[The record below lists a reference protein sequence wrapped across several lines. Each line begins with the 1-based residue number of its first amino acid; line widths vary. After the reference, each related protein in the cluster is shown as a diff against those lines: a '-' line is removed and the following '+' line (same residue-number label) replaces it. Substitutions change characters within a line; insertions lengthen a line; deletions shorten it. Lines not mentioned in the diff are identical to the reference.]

1 MSINAAIT
9 HVTRYTYDRRIAL
22 GPQVIRLRPAPH
34 SRTRILSFSQK
45 IEPEGH
51 FLNWQQDPFGN
62 YLARAVFPEKVDHFT
77 VTVDLVAD
85 MASINPFDFFLEEQ
99 AQTYPFTYE
108 PDLAQDLA
116 PYLETGE
123 QGELFEEFL
132 AIISRAEQ
140 PTNDFLVEVNRL
152 VQDAVAY
159 TIRMEP
165 GVQTPEETLEK
176 GSGSCRDSAWL
187 LCHIMRRLGLAA
199 RFVSGYLIQLTPD
212 VKAVDG
218 PSGPDADF
226 TDLHA
231 WTEVYAPGAGWI
243 GLDPTSGLFAAEG
256 HIPLAATPSPKS
268 AAPITGALEKC
279 EVSFSHHMEVNR
291 VREEPRVTYPF
302 TDAHWDRI
310 DAAGRKIDDL
320 LSAGDVR
327 LTMGGE
333 PTFVSE
339 LERDA
344 DEWNTEAVGPTKR
357 DYADKLIRHLH
368 ERFAP
373 DGLLHFGQGKWYPGE
388 QLPRWAFG
396 LYWRGDGVPLWGDPE
411 LIAPESAKGATIE
424 DANRLSTALAEA
436 FDLDPGHVEPAW
448 EDPATYLF
456 QEAKLPENLDP
467 ATNELDDPLERRQM
481 AKAFERG
488 LTEPVCMVLPVQL
501 AMSRAL
507 ARPNPRR
514 RYRWVTEKWRTRRG
528 RLFLAP
534 GDSAAGY
541 RLPLTSLPFLDEGAY
556 PFIVQRDPFD
566 RRFVLPQRS
575 ILLQRRGAPDT
586 GTAGGVMSDGPPP
599 PGYVEIAHAE
609 TGEIRHVPALDALP
623 PGFVTVLT
631 GAPTVPHDPLRAIH
645 TEYVRTAVTVEP
657 RDGKLSVF
665 LPPVPNA
672 EAYVDMIAA
681 VEEAAAQTGLQVHI
695 DGYAP
700 PHDPRLNVIK
710 VTPDPG
716 VIEVNVHPTANWPD
730 QVKVTEELYDA
741 ARHCKLD
748 TIKFM
753 HDGRQVGSGGGNH
766 IVVGGATP
774 KDSPFLRRP
783 DLLASLVR
791 YWQRHPSLSYLFS
804 GVFIGPTSQA
814 PRIDEARQDVLYE
827 LEIAL
832 AEAARAG
839 PTPPS
844 WQVDRIFR
852 DLLTD
857 LTGNTHRA
865 EICIDKMYD
874 PQSPT
879 GRLGLVEFRA
889 FEMPPHPRMALA
901 QSLVLRALIARFW
914 REPFTE
920 PLVQHGTA
928 LHDRWMLPHYVWADF
943 LEVLEETSA
952 ALDIDLDPEW
962 FKAQFEFRFPLL
974 GDVDYQGLRIELRS
988 AIEPWNV
995 LGETGAIGGTARYVD
1010 SSLERVQLRVAGAMS
1025 DRYALTCNGI
1035 EVPLTRTSG
1044 ADEQVCGIRFRAW
1057 QPPQCLHPT
1066 IGVHAPLTID
1076 LYDRLSG
1083 RSVGGCVYHVAH
1095 PGGRSFDDQ
1104 PVNDL
1109 EAEGRRLARF
1119 ISHGHSPDGYK
1130 PEAPRM
1136 HPDFPLTLDLRRQ
1149 DQGGSSR

>member
-9 HVTRYTYDRRIAL
+9 HTTKYAYDRRITL

-34 SRTRILSFSQK
+34 SRTRILAFSQK

-62 YLARAVFPEKVDHFT
+62 YLARVVFPEKVEHFS

-85 MASINPFDFFLEEQ
+85 MASINPFDFFLEDS
-99 AQTYPFTYE
+99 AQKFPFLYE
-108 PDLAQDLA
+108 PELAKDLS
-116 PYLETGE
+116 PYLETRR
-123 QGELFEEFL
+123 QGEMFDEFMS
-132 AIISRAEQ
+132 IISRDEQ
-140 PTNDFLVEVNRL
+140 GTIDFLVEVNSL

-187 LCHIMRRLGLAA
+187 LVHVLRKLGLAA

-212 VKAVDG
+212 VKSVDG

-231 WTEVYAPGAGWI
+231 WTEVYVPGAGWI
-243 GLDPTSGLFAAEG
+243 GLDPTSGLFASEG
-256 HIPLAATPSPKS
+256 HIPLAATPSPTS

-279 EVSFSHHMEVNR
+279 EVEFSHHMEVNR
-291 VREEPRVTYPF
+291 VREEPRVTFPF
-302 TDAHWDRI
+302 TDEHWKRIDTTGRRI
-310 DAAGRKIDDL
+310 DAIL
-320 LSAGDVR
+320 NTSDVR

-339 LERDA
+339 VSRDA

-357 DYADKLIRHLH
+357 QYADKLIRHLR

-388 QLPRWAFG
+388 QLPRWAFA
-396 LYWRGDGVPLWGDPE
+396 LYWRGDDKPLWGNSD
-411 LIAPESAKGATIE
+411 LIASETATGATLA
-424 DANRLSTALAEA
+424 DAERFGTALAHA
-436 FDLDPGHVEPAW
+436 FELDPASAEPAF
-448 EDPATYLF
+448 EDPATYVL
-456 QEAKLPENLDP
+456 QEAKLPDNLDP
-467 ATNELDDPLERRQM
+467 ASNQLDDPLERRQM
-481 AKAFERG
+481 AQAFDRG
-488 LTEPVCMVLPVQL
+488 LGKPVCMVLPVQL
-501 AMSRAL
+501 AQKQDSRHKG
-507 ARPNPRR
+507 PRR
-514 RYRWVTEKWRTRRG
+514 KYRWVTEKWKTRRG

-541 RLPLTSLPFLDEGAY
+541 RLPLTSLPYLDEAEY
-556 PFIVQRDPFD
+556 PFIVQRDPFATRPPLPERSLVLQARQSGMAPAAPGMVTIAHD
-566 RRFVLPQRS
+566 KTGEMQAWPKADPVPTGFTLVPLPVSITAPVLP
-575 ILLQRRGAPDT
+575 
-586 GTAGGVMSDGPPP
+586 
-599 PGYVEIAHAE
+599 
-609 TGEIRHVPALDALP
+609 
-623 PGFVTVLT
+623 
-631 GAPTVPHDPLRAIH
+631 DPLRAIH
-645 TEYVRTAVTVEP
+645 TEYVRTAVTIEP

-665 LPPVPNA
+665 LPPVPDA
-672 EAYVDMIAA
+672 AAYVDLIAA
-681 VEEAAAQTGLQVHI
+681 VEEAAEETGLAVHI

-700 PHDPRLNVIK
+700 PHDPELNVIK

-716 VIEVNVHPTANWPD
+716 VIEVNVHPTADWPD
-730 QVKVTEELYDA
+730 LVAVTETLYDA

-774 KDSPFLRRP
+774 EDSPFLRRP

-832 AEAARAG
+832 DQAAKAG
-839 PTPPS
+839 PTPPP
-844 WQVDRIFR
+844 WLVDRIFR
-852 DLLTD
+852 DLMTD

-865 EICIDKMYD
+865 EICIDKMFD

-914 REPFTE
+914 QEPFTE
-920 PLVQHGTA
+920 PLVLHGTA
-928 LHDRWMLPHYVWADF
+928 LHDRWMLPHYVWSDF
-943 LEVLEETSA
+943 VEVLEETAA
-952 ALDIDLDPEW
+952 ALDIQLDPEW

-974 GDVDYQGLRIELRS
+974 GDVDYRGLRLELRN

-1010 SSLERVQLRVAGAMS
+1010 SSLERVQLRVTGNMT
-1025 DRYALTCNGI
+1025 DRYCITCNGI
-1035 EVPLTRTSG
+1035 EVPLTR
-1044 ADEQVCGIRFRAW
+1044 AERPDERIAGIRFRAW
-1057 QPPQCLHPT
+1057 QPAQCLHPT
-1066 IGVHAPLTID
+1066 IGVHAPLTMD
-1076 LYDRLSG
+1076 LYDRVSG
-1083 RSVGGCVYHVAH
+1083 RSVGGFVYHVAH

-1119 ISHGHSPDGYK
+1119 IPHGHQPGAFK
-1130 PEAPRM
+1130 PETAKM
-1136 HPDFPLTLDLRRQ
+1136 HGDFPLTLDMRRQ
-1149 DQGGSSR
+1149 G

>member
-9 HVTRYTYDRRIAL
+9 HVTRYKYDRRINL

-34 SRTRILSFSQK
+34 SRTRILAFTQK
-45 IEPEGH
+45 IGPEGH

-62 YLARAVFPEKVDHFT
+62 WLARAVFPEKTDHFE

-85 MASINPFDFFLEEQ
+85 MASINPFDFFLEEH
-99 AQTYPFTYE
+99 AQKFPFTY
-108 PDLAQDLA
+108 DKALAADLA
-116 PYLETGE
+116 PYLETDQKGPLFKDFMSAVNREE
-123 QGELFEEFL
+123 QST
-132 AIISRAEQ
+132 I
-140 PTNDFLVEVNRL
+140 DFLVEVNRL

-165 GVQTPEETLEK
+165 GVQSPEETLDK
-176 GSGSCRDSAWL
+176 GSGSCRDSGWL
-187 LCHIMRRLGLAA
+187 LVHVLRNLGLAA

-231 WTEVYAPGAGWI
+231 WCEVYAPGAGWI
-243 GLDPTSGLFAAEG
+243 GLDPTSGLFAGEG
-256 HIPLAATPSPKS
+256 HIPLAATPAPAS

-279 EVSFSHHMEVNR
+279 EVEFSHHMEVRR
-291 VREEPRVTYPF
+291 VREEPRVTFPF
-302 TDAHWDRI
+302 TDDHWDRI
-310 DAAGRKIDDL
+310 NAAGREVDDK

-339 LERDA
+339 LDRDA

-357 DYADKLIRHLH
+357 DYADRLIRRMRD
-368 ERFAP
+368 RFAP
-373 DGLLHFGQGKWYPGE
+373 GGLLHHGQGKWYPGE

-396 LYWRGDGVPLWGDPE
+396 LYWRKDGEALWGATE
-411 LIAPESAKGATIE
+411 LIAPETAKGATQA
-424 DANRLSTALAEA
+424 DAQTFTQKLAEA
-436 FDLDPGHVEPAW
+436 FEIDPDYAEPAY

-467 ATNELDDPLERRQM
+467 ATNKLDDPLERRQM
-481 AKAFERG
+481 AQAFDRG
-488 LTEPVCMVLPVQL
+488 LGQPTCMVLPIQL
-501 AMSRAL
+501 AQSQA
-507 ARPNPRR
+507 ARKKGPRR
-514 RYRWVTEKWRTRRG
+514 RYHWVTEKWKTRRG

-541 RLPLTSLPFLDEGAY
+541 RLPLTSLPWLAEADY
-556 PFIVQRDPFD
+556 PFIVQRDPFAA
-566 RRFVLPQRS
+566 RAPLPERS
-575 ILLQRRGAPDT
+575 IRLQVPKPGQVP
-586 GTAGGVMSDGPPP
+586 GEGGPPLETI
-599 PGYVEIAHAE
+599 EIIHQE
-609 TGEIRHVPALDALP
+609 TGETKDWPWNQPVPTGYIWATTPAPFLP
-623 PGFVTVLT
+623 V
-631 GAPTVPHDPLRAIH
+631 DPLRAIH

-665 LPPVPNA
+665 LPPVPTA
-672 EAYVDMIAA
+672 EAYIDLIAA
-681 VEEAAAQTGLQVHI
+681 IEETARETGLPVHI
-695 DGYAP
+695 DGYSP
-700 PHDPRLNVIK
+700 PYDPRLNTIK

-716 VIEVNVHPTANWPD
+716 VIEVNIHPTDNWD
-730 QVKVTEELYDA
+730 EQVAVTEALYDD

-748 TIKFM
+748 TVKFL

-766 IVVGGATP
+766 IVVGGKTP
-774 KDSPFLRRP
+774 EDSPFLRRP
-783 DLLASLVR
+783 DLLASLIR
-791 YWQRHPSLSYLFS
+791 YWQNHPSLSYLFS

-814 PRIDEARQDVLYE
+814 PRVDEARQEVLYE

-832 AEAARAG
+832 DQAAKAG
-839 PTPPS
+839 PNPAP
-844 WQVDRIFR
+844 WVVDRIFR
-852 DLLTD
+852 DLMTD

-865 EICIDKMYD
+865 EICIDKMFD

-914 REPFTE
+914 DQPYTA
-920 PLVQHGTA
+920 PLVRHGTA
-928 LHDRWMLPHYVWADF
+928 LHDRWMLPHYVWGDF
-943 LEVLEETSA
+943 LDVLSETGE
-952 ALDIDLDPEW
+952 ALGIDFDPEW

-974 GDVDYQGLRIELRS
+974 GDVDYRDIRLELRA
-988 AIEPWNV
+988 AIEPWHV
-995 LGETGAIGGTARYVD
+995 LGETGAIGGTARFVD
-1010 SSLERVQLRVAGAMS
+1010 SSLERVQVRVKGDLS
-1025 DRYALTCNGI
+1025 DRFAVTCNRT
-1035 EVPLTRTSG
+1035 EVPLTRTEQ
-1044 ADEQVCGIRFRAW
+1044 ADTQIAGIRFRAW

-1066 IGVHAPLTID
+1066 IGVHAPLTIE
-1076 LYDRLSG
+1076 LYDRWSN
-1083 RSVGGCVYHVAH
+1083 RSVGGCTYHVAH
-1095 PGGRSFDDQ
+1095 PGGRSFDNQ

-1119 ISHGHSPDGYK
+1119 VPFGHQAGNFQPARA
-1130 PEAPRM
+1130 EMNAA
-1136 HPDFPLTLDLRRQ
+1136 FPLTLDMRRQ
-1149 DQGGSSR
+1149 G

>member
-9 HVTRYTYDRRIAL
+9 HVTRYTYDRRITL

-34 SRTRILSFSQK
+34 SRTKILSFSQK

-62 YLARAVFPEKVDHFT
+62 FMARVVFPEKVKHFS
-77 VTVDLVAD
+77 VTIDLVAD
-85 MASINPFDFFLEEQ
+85 MASINPFDFFLEEA
-99 AQTYPFTYE
+99 AQTYPFLYE
-108 PDLAQDLA
+108 PELAKDLS
-116 PYLETGE
+116 PYLETRRIGP
-123 QGELFEEFL
+123 LFDEFME
-132 AIISRAEQ
+132 IISRDEQ

-187 LCHIMRRLGLAA
+187 LVHVFRKLGLAA
-199 RFVSGYLIQLTPD
+199 RFVSGYLVQLTPD
-212 VKAVDG
+212 VKSVDG

-243 GLDPTSGLFAAEG
+243 GLDPTSGLFASEG
-256 HIPLAATPSPKS
+256 HIPLAATPSPTS
-268 AAPITGALEKC
+268 AAPITGALEPC
-279 EVSFSHHMEVNR
+279 EVEFSHHMEVNR
-291 VREEPRVTYPF
+291 VREEPRVTFPF

-310 DAAGRKIDDL
+310 DATGRQIDDIL
-320 LSAGDVR
+320 AKGDVR

-339 LERDA
+339 LDRDA

-357 DYADKLIRHLH
+357 EYADQLIRRLR

-373 DGLLHFGQGKWYPGE
+373 EGLLHFGQGKWYPGE
-388 QLPRWAFG
+388 QLPRWAFA
-396 LYWRGDGVPLWGDPE
+396 LYWRGDGKPLWGNQE
-411 LIAPESAKGATIE
+411 LIASETASGATMD
-424 DANRLSTALAEA
+424 DAKTLAEA
-436 FDLDPGHVEPAW
+436 LADAFELSAANVEPAY
-448 EDPATYLF
+448 EDPATYVL

-467 ATNELDDPLERRQM
+467 AANQLEDPLERRQM
-481 AKAFERG
+481 AQAFDRG
-488 LTEPVCMVLPVQL
+488 LTQPVCMVLPVQL
-501 AMSRAL
+501 AQKQD
-507 ARPNPRR
+507 ARKDGPRR
-514 RYRWVTEKWRTRRG
+514 RYRWVTEKWKTRRG

-541 RLPLTSLPFLDEGAY
+541 RLPLTSLPYLEEAEY
-556 PFIVQRDPFD
+556 PFIVQLDPFAD
-566 RRFVLPQRS
+566 RQPLPRRS
-575 ILLQRRGAPDT
+575 LILQGRVPDMSAVPNGMTRIENLKTGDTQYWPQDTTLPDGFQTVFIPQQTTTATAP
-586 GTAGGVMSDGPPP
+586 P
-599 PGYVEIAHAE
+599 
-609 TGEIRHVPALDALP
+609 
-623 PGFVTVLT
+623 
-631 GAPTVPHDPLRAIH
+631 DPLRAIF
-645 TEYVRTAVTVEP
+645 TESVRTAITIEP
-657 RDGKLSVF
+657 RDGKLCVF
-665 LPPVPNA
+665 LPPVPDA
-672 EAYVDMIAA
+672 EAYIDLMSA
-681 VEEAAAQTGLQVHI
+681 VEEAAAQTDLPVHI
-695 DGYAP
+695 DGYSP
-700 PHDPRLNVIK
+700 PEDSRLNVIK

-716 VIEVNVHPTANWPD
+716 VIEVNVHPTSNWPD
-730 QVKVTEELYDA
+730 QVAVTETLYDA

-774 KDSPFLRRP
+774 DDSPFLRRP

-814 PRIDEARQDVLYE
+814 PRLDEARTDVLYE

-832 AEAARAG
+832 DQAEKAG
-839 PTPPS
+839 PTPPA
-844 WQVDRIFR
+844 WLVDRIFR
-852 DLLTD
+852 DLMTD

-865 EICIDKMYD
+865 EICIDKMFD

-914 REPFTE
+914 NEPFTD
-920 PLVQHGTA
+920 PLVFHGTA
-928 LHDRWMLPHYVWADF
+928 LHDRWMLPHYVWSDF
-943 LEVLEETSA
+943 VEVLEETAA

-974 GDVDYQGLRIELRS
+974 GDIEHNGIRLELRN

-1010 SSLERVQLRVAGAMS
+1010 SSLERVQLRVSGNLT
-1025 DRYALTCNGI
+1025 DRYCITCNGI
-1035 EVPLTRTSG
+1035 EIPLTG
-1044 ADEQVCGIRFRAW
+1044 AGSPDERIAGIRFRAW

-1066 IGVHAPLTID
+1066 IGVHAPLNLE
-1076 LYDRLSG
+1076 LYDKASG
-1083 RSVGGCVYHVAH
+1083 RSLGGCVYHVAH

-1119 ISHGHSPDGYK
+1119 VAHGHHPGAFV
-1130 PEAPRM
+1130 PTPARM

-1149 DQGGSSR
+1149 D